1 MANAE
6 SIELR
11 QGQRAAAEF
20 RQEIEEAESRLGL
33 GSGGGAGGKSGAM
46 SSRLPPIGAGGRNTA
61 NRRGISTMV
70 EMTEEVV
77 KE

>member
-11 QGQRAAAEF
+11 QGLRAAAEF

-33 GSGGGAGGKSGAM
+33 GSGGAGGKSGAM

-70 EMTEEVV
+70 EMTEEV